1 MSFKPNQ
8 WIIAGVAGLTTAVGV
23 AYATI
28 SNRPSPTPTPTIT
41 HSSAEP
47 PTPSSGVSVAPANP
61 PTPVTPTPSE
71 VVVKPPVTG
80 CRISMAV
87 VDDPE
92 PPLNVRSTPE
102 VVNGNIVGQLD
113 NNTFVSVVEE
123 QKGWF
128 KISNPV
134 EGWIAGNRTRSSCAN
149 VEKSINFLPGG
160 NSAVIQGEIV
170 GGGSHRYRLNGEAGQ
185 TLTVESRRQVFPR
198 IVTPDGKLLAGD
210 PSTDSSQKEW
220 TGKLPTTGQYILE
233 LDSNFRGFE
242 YEFWVQVQ

>member
-1 MSFKPNQ
+1 MSFKANQ

-28 SNRPSPTPTPTIT
+28 SNRPSPAPTAPIDNFSAEPQTPTP
-41 HSSAEP
+41 P
-47 PTPSSGVSVAPANP
+47 VSVAPANP
-61 PTPVTPTPSE
+61 SSPTVSTPSE
-71 VVVKPPVTG
+71 VVIKPPVTG

-87 VDDPE
+87 VDDPD
-92 PPLNVRSTPE
+92 PPLNIRSTPE
-102 VVNGNIVGQLD
+102 VVNGNIVGQLE

-149 VEKSINFLPGG
+149 VEQSINFLPSG
-160 NSAVIQGEIV
+160 NSAMIQGEIV
-170 GGGSHRYRLNGEAGQ
+170 GGGSHRYTLNAKAGQ
-185 TLTVESRRQVFPR
+185 KLTVESRRQVFPR
-198 IVTPDGKLLAGD
+198 IVTPEGKLLTQDLNTNGD
-210 PSTDSSQKEW
+210 QKEW
-220 TGKLPTTGQYILE
+220 TGELATTGKYTFE

-242 YEFWVQVQ
+242 YEFWVQIQ